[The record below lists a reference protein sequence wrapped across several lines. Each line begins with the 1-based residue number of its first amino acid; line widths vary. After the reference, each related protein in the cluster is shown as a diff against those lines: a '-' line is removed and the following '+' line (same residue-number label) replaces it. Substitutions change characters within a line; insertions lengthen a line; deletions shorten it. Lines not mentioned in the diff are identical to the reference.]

1 MPEQTIVGGDNSIPA
16 ATDVLVVGSG
26 GAALVAAITAADHG
40 ARVVLA
46 ERSPKFGGTTA
57 YSGGKI
63 WIPNN
68 HHMRRLGIPDSYEA
82 AREYLVR
89 VLGNRD
95 LPMVDTF
102 LQRGPEMVEY
112 VEARTPLKF
121 YPCIHYP
128 DYHPEW
134 PGATRG
140 GRALDAVPFD
150 ANQLGPYLERVRRSP
165 IFLPFTHEE
174 WERWR
179 SLTNFDWKLLAERI
193 ERNILTVGT
202 AIVAALLQG
211 CLERGITLLYS
222 TRVVQL
228 VREGGGVT
236 GAVVERNGRE
246 EPIAARRGVILACG
260 GFEWNKELS
269 TRFLRAPV
277 YGAASPPGNQGD
289 GILMGAE
296 IGAQLGNMSEAW
308 WMPLL
313 QVPGESADDRPLYRA
328 LISERGL
335 PGSII
340 VNSRGQRFVNEAHN
354 YNDMS
359 RAFHTFD
366 PLAYDWPNIPAWLV
380 FDNRFRNRYSLATV
394 MPGEPVPNW
403 VAQGDTLASLAERI
417 GVDPAGLERTV
428 ERFNAFA
435 LNGVDQDFQRGASA
449 YDRYYG
455 DPLVRPNPN
464 LAPLDEPPFYAVQVL
479 PGTIG
484 TKGGLVTDPDA
495 RVLDVRG
502 RVIPGLYAAGNVA
515 AFWLGGGY
523 PGPGASIGPAMTFGY
538 LAGRHAATR
547 STRRPSA
554 AA

>member
-1 MPEQTIVGGDNSIPA
+1 MANQEVHRVSVPETA
-16 ATDVLVVGSG
+16 DVLVVGSG
-26 GAALVAAITAADHG
+26 GAALVAAFTAADHG

-46 ERSPKFGGTTA
+46 ERTQKFGGTTA

-68 HHMRRLGIPDSYEA
+68 HHMRRLGIPDSYERA
-82 AREYLVR
+82 LQYLVR
-89 VLGNRD
+89 VLGDHD

-102 LQRGPEMVEY
+102 LRRAPEMIEY
-112 VEARTPLKF
+112 VEMRTPLKL
-121 YPCIHYP
+121 YPCLHYP

-134 PGATRG
+134 PGATLG
-140 GRALDAVPFD
+140 GRALDAQPFD
-150 ANQLGPYLERVRRSP
+150 ANGLGSFLDRVRRSP

-179 SLTNFDWKLLAERI
+179 SLPRFDWQLLAERI
-193 ERNILTVGT
+193 EHNIFTMGA
-202 AIVAALLQG
+202 AIVAALLQA
-211 CLERGITLLYS
+211 CLDRGVVLLHS
-222 TRVVQL
+222 TRVAQL
-228 VREGGGVT
+228 QRDGTRVT
-236 GAVVERNGRE
+236 GAVVEYEGRVE
-246 EPIAARRGVILACG
+246 QIVARKGVILACG
-260 GFEWNKELS
+260 GFEWNDQLAV
-269 TRFLRAPV
+269 RFLRAPV

-289 GILMGAE
+289 GIIMGAE

-340 VNSRGQRFVNEAHN
+340 VNRRGQRFVNEAHN
-354 YNDMS
+354 YNDVS
-359 RAFHTFD
+359 KAFHTFD
-366 PLAYDWPNIPAWLV
+366 PVAYDWPNIPAWLV
-380 FDNRFRNRYSLATV
+380 FDNRFRTRYALATI

-403 VAQGDTLASLAERI
+403 VARCDTLRSLAEQI
-417 GVDPAGLERTV
+417 GVDPVGLERTV
-428 ERFNAFA
+428 ARFNAFA
-435 LNGVDQDFQRGASA
+435 TSGVDEDFQRGASA

-455 DPLVRPNPN
+455 DPEVGPNPN
-464 LAPLDEPPFYAVQVL
+464 LAPLEEPPFFAVQVL

-502 RVIPGLYAAGNVA
+502 RIIPGLYAAGNVA
-515 AFWLGGGY
+515 AFWLGRGY

-538 LAGRHAATR
+538 LAGLHAATG
-547 STRRPSA
+547 ST
-554 AA
+554 